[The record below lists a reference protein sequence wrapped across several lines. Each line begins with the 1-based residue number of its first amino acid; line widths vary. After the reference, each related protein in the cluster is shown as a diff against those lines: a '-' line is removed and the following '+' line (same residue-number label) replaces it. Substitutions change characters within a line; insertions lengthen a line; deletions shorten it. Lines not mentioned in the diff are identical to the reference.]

1 MSLAQKLPLQ
11 RTLPKAIH
19 EQVNDAFQRTGQAL
33 PASVVSVVGAI
44 MTVKFEVNSAFTL
57 PKVTIPLFGPEYIRY
72 PIQPGCKG
80 LVVPCDA
87 RLAGMSGIGGGVSDL
102 SQPANLTA
110 LVFLPIGNTGWFHT
124 DPNAVTIYG
133 PNGVVIRSQDD
144 VTNATYLP
152 TNITVVT
159 PNGIVTTAQEYV
171 IGSMNVSE
179 NITVGNGASGTF
191 TTPQGQTV
199 TVQDGIV
206 TNIF

>member
-1 MSLAQKLPLQ
+1 MSSALKTPIAQSINRFAQAK
-11 RTLPKAIH
+11 I
-19 EQVNDAFQRTGQAL
+19 NDAFQREGQAL
-33 PASVVSVVGAI
+33 PCSVVYVSGAI
-44 MTVKFEVNSAFTL
+44 VTVKFEVNSKFTL
-57 PKVTIPLFGPEYIRY
+57 PNVTIPLWGCEYIRY
-72 PIQPGCKG
+72 PIQVGCKG
-80 LVVPCDA
+80 VTFPADA
-87 RLAGMSGIGGGVSDL
+87 RLCGMSGIGGGVADL

-133 PNGVVIRSQDD
+133 PNGVVIRSQDN

-171 IGSMNVSE
+171 VGSMNVSE
-179 NITVGNGASGTF
+179 NVTVGNGASGTF
-191 TTPQGQTV
+191 TTPQGQVV

-206 TNIF
+206 TCIF